1 MRFGLLYQLQLP
13 RPWERDSEERLL
25 REALEQIELA
35 DRLGYDHVW
44 ATEHHFLEE
53 YSHSSAPEVFL
64 AAAAART
71 KRIRLSHGIVT
82 LSPSVNHPARV
93 AERIATLDL
102 ISGGRVDFGTGQGSS
117 QMELDGFGVDRAAK
131 RDQWREALGVVTR
144 MLAEEPFTGHKGRWI
159 DVPPRNVVPKPRQR
173 PHPPLWVGC
182 TARPTI
188 EAAARAGLGALAL
201 SFAAPEEAKE
211 WADLYYEVIASD
223 ACVPAGLAVNPNF
236 AVALPFMCHRDE
248 ETALDRGLDGA
259 QFWSYALMYY
269 YFLGRHRPG
278 GSDMWRSFQEA
289 RARHGLTRDPSGA
302 PPAPGSP
309 EARLAEMASLR
320 QGIGTPEQL
329 ADLVRRYE
337 AAGVDQVIF
346 AAQLGRNRHEHI
358 CASLRLFAQEVM
370 PEFAARRP
378 ARDAAKRDRL
388 AAPVRR
394 ALARRE
400 HAPTDIGD
408 YAVGPELGA

>member
-13 RPWERDSEERLL
+13 RPWDGDSEERLI

-35 DRLGYDHVW
+35 DRLGFDHAW

-71 KRIRLSHGIVT
+71 ERIRLSHGIVT
-82 LSPSVNHPARV
+82 LSPAVNHPARV

-117 QMELDGFGVDRAAK
+117 QMELDGFGVDRATK
-131 RDQWREALGVVTR
+131 RDQWREAVGVVTR

-159 DVPPRNVVPKPRQR
+159 DTPPRNVVPKPKQK

-201 SFAAPEEAKE
+201 SFSTPEEAKE
-211 WADLYYEVIASD
+211 WVDLYYQVITSD
-223 ACVPAGLAVNPNF
+223 DCVPAGLAVNPNF
-236 AVALPFMCHRDE
+236 AVVLPLMCHHDAD
-248 ETALDRGLDGA
+248 TAFDRGIDGA
-259 QFWSYALMYY
+259 HFWSYCLMYY

-278 GSDMWRSFQEA
+278 GSDMWREFQEN
-289 RARHGLTRDPSGA
+289 RARHGLSRDPVQE
-302 PPAPGSP
+302 PPAPGTP
-309 EARLAEMASLR
+309 QARLEEIASLR
-320 QGIGTPEQL
+320 QGIGTPDQL

-337 AAGVDQVIF
+337 AAGVDQIIF
-346 AAQLGRNRHEHI
+346 AAQLGRNRHDHVCE
-358 CASLRLFAQEVM
+358 SLRLFAEEVM
-370 PEFAARRP
+370 PEFTARRE
-378 ARDAAKRDRL
+378 ARDAEKNARL
-388 AAPVRR
+388 EGPVRR
-394 ALARRE
+394 ALARIPSRT
-400 HAPTDIGD
+400 TDIGD
-408 YAVGPELGA
+408 YAVGPEMAG